1 MTSSMMLSLLLL
13 DAMFGA
19 VAVQVALSFGRG
31 DQAGVYQGGE
41 AADFGAVGDRLYV
54 VHDVSS

>member
-1 MTSSMMLSLLLL
+1 MMLSLLLL